1 MNLDN
6 IGYSV
11 FNSVRR
17 SVYETVRDSAR
28 LSILDYTGD
37 SVARS
42 VRDSVR
48 DSMNA
53 GQFAAWLSA
62 ENFTKGKYESN

>member
-17 SVYETVRDSAR
+17 SV
-28 LSILDYTGD
+28 
-37 SVARS
+37 
-42 VRDSVR
+42 RDSVR
-48 DSMNA
+48 DSMNT
-53 GQFAAWLSA
+53 GQIDAWLSA
-62 ENFTKGKYESN
+62 ENFTKEKYESN